1 MRLAKTL
8 FALCTAILLAGVV
21 LHTAVLTADGGRPLP
36 TPPNN
41 LFFADGGRPLPT
53 PPAQFVADGGRPL
66 PTPPAQHVADGG
78 RPLPTP
84 SLAELVA

>member
-1 MRLAKTL
+1 MPLAKTM

-21 LHTAVLTADGGRPLP
+21 FHTAVLSAYGGRPLP

-41 LFFADGGRPLPT
+41 LISADGGRPLPT
-53 PPAQFVADGGRPL
+53 PPAQLLGDGGRPL
-66 PTPPAQHVADGG
+66 PTPPGFFDGG

-84 SLAELVA
+84 PLAGTVA